1 MLYSALNYFPLYYI
15 KYVLK
20 FNYTFISIEG
30 FINYNVIDN
39 VIDNVIALILSW
51 YNVACI
57 DAKRA
62 INKMPLRILCI
73 ALYNFR

>member
-39 VIDNVIALILSW
+39 VIALILSW
-51 YNVACI
+51 YNVAYI